1 MTEIIEAMARAFY
14 ANDGEQSYGIDAMR
28 AALSAAEAAGW
39 VLVPKE
45 PTEKMHDA
53 AHANL
58 ESLGYRSIGL
68 VGEAGVYR
76 AMLAASPKP

>member
-45 PTEKMHDA
+45 PTPEMTGRAIWADDQRTGGQTCNH
-53 AHANL
+53 L
-58 ESLGYRSIGL
+58 
-68 VGEAGVYR
+68 YR

>member
-45 PTEKMHDA
+45 PTDEQVKA
-53 AHANL
+53 AYNACDEH
-58 ESLGYRSIGL
+58 G
-68 VGEAGVYR
+68 GVLIKTGYR